1 MRNSQLLYRDP
12 VLNVPWDLWF
22 NPLPLPAGVSLE
34 REYDAVSGRLQLALV
49 NRGEGAATPGR
60 AGVEA
65 DLEGPAAGNWAWLHG
80 RYMQMDALVRNFGED
95 DPEGYDGR
103 YMREESEAV
112 RYLSR
117 EVVTLSN
124 AGRQPQVLL
133 AGSLRMDRYFFDI
146 EIELD
151 AEETKLTKLSLAF
164 DLEATELAPGER
176 LELPPVLFIAGG
188 QALPLIERYADEVA
202 AEMGA
207 RVPDHVPTGWCSW
220 YYFYNRVSEADVVA
234 NLEAMTREKHP
245 AEYVQ
250 IDDGFQSHTGD
261 WLTPNEKFPSGMK
274 ALADRIRE
282 AGYRPGLWLAP
293 FILNEH
299 SAALREHPEMVLR
312 TRAGEPVFVG
322 TWLGRSAVLDLT
334 NPATEAW
341 LRNVIRTVVKEWGY
355 EYLKLDACAYAAVP
369 SRDVVYHAAGTT
381 APMNL
386 RRGFEII
393 REEAGDETFILGC
406 TCHFGPVVGL
416 VDAMRVGPDV
426 KELWAD
432 GPNPSVRHAMRMTL
446 QRNWMHN
453 RWWANDPDCLIVR
466 ETDTQLSEAETRF
479 LATGIALSGGM
490 VVASDDLP
498 KLSEERRRMALALF
512 PPPGVAARPL
522 DPSEGPVAHAWRADL
537 GEGRSL
543 VGVLNWGDES
553 AWLPWGDLLEPGEVA
568 FDTWNGRMLPMGDVF
583 LRPHEGA
590 LWQVTGPGKS
600 PRVVGDSASLTRK
613 DLFERQVSGRVQV
626 RNDAAAARTVAVER
640 RGTVEVVELA
650 AGEMRWFD

>member
-1 MRNSQLLYRDP
+1 
-12 VLNVPWDLWF
+12 
-22 NPLPLPAGVSLE
+22 
-34 REYDAVSGRLQLALV
+34 
-49 NRGEGAATPGR
+49 
-60 AGVEA
+60 
-65 DLEGPAAGNWAWLHG
+65 
-80 RYMQMDALVRNFGED
+80 
-95 DPEGYDGR
+95 
-103 YMREESEAV
+103 
-112 RYLSR
+112 
-117 EVVTLSN
+117 
-124 AGRQPQVLL
+124 
-133 AGSLRMDRYFFDI
+133 
-146 EIELD
+146 
-151 AEETKLTKLSLAF
+151 
-164 DLEATELAPGER
+164 
-176 LELPPVLFIAGG
+176 
-188 QALPLIERYADEVA
+188 
-202 AEMGA
+202 
-207 RVPDHVPTGWCSW
+207 
-220 YYFYNRVSEADVVA
+220 
-234 NLEAMTREKHP
+234 
-245 AEYVQ
+245 
-250 IDDGFQSHTGD
+250 
-261 WLTPNEKFPSGMK
+261 
-274 ALADRIRE
+274 
-282 AGYRPGLWLAP
+282 
-293 FILNEH
+293 
-299 SAALREHPEMVLR
+299 MVLR

-369 SRDVVYHAAGTT
+369 STDVVYHAAGTT

-386 RRGFEII
+386 RRGLEII
-393 REEAGDETFILGC
+393 REEAGDGTFILGC

-466 ETDTQLSEAETRF
+466 ENETQLSEAETRF

-522 DPSEGPVAHAWRADL
+522 DPSEGPVAHSWRADL

-626 RNDAAAARTVAVER
+626 RNDAATARTVAVER
-640 RGTVEVVELA
+640 RGTVDVVELA